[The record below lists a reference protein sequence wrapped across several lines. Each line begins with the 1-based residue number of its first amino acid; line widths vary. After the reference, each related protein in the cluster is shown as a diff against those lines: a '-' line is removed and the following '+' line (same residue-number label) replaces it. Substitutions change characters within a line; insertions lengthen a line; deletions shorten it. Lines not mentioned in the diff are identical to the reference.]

1 MLPCLRQ
8 FAASV
13 LHNRKN
19 FPSRSPH
26 NNTIIK
32 ISRLRPRGTFPNLGV
47 AWPPRSSLRLLSRGK
62 CRVDAFSHTN
72 PLYRTIRQHFLYQF
86 SSSTSKTK
94 SLFSLKKMPRMRADF
109 FFSVAIGTF
118 GFVFF
123 SLQGLRK
130 GSKVPNNPKMPFPRC
145 KIDHF
150 IKDTSSISKFQLRI
164 QQNQPKSGRDG

>member
-13 LHNRKN
+13 
-19 FPSRSPH
+19 
-26 NNTIIK
+26 
-32 ISRLRPRGTFPNLGV
+32 
-47 AWPPRSSLRLLSRGK
+47 LSRGK

-130 GSKVPNNPKMPFPRC
+130 GSKLPNNPKMPFPYG
-145 KIDHF
+145 KIDQLKKKRLLSKNF
-150 IKDTSSISKFQLRI
+150 SCESSKIS
-164 QQNQPKSGRDG
+164 QNRAEMGRDITQG

>member
-130 GSKVPNNPKMPFPRC
+130 GSRPPTDPKMPFPYWKNDYFVTHMSSRYT
-145 KIDHF
+145 IHLQ
-150 IKDTSSISKFQLRI
+150 IKKNQL
-164 QQNQPKSGRDG
+164 KSGRDG